1 VLQNVC
7 QSALIVKCSYYTQ
20 KEACNTFMKL
30 IELFKNDL
38 NVVNTVNEFI
48 SRFICK
54 NINSIKG
61 ENTLT

>member
-7 QSALIVKCSYYTQ
+7 ETALTVKCSYYTQ
-20 KEACNTFMKL
+20 KEACNAFMKL

-38 NVVNTVNEFI
+38 NFINTVNKFI
-48 SRFICK
+48 NLICQ
-54 NINSIKG
+54 NTNSIKG